1 MLTFGVEFECV
12 ATLGLQELQS
22 DRIALEFI
30 ASSIR
35 DLGFQADV
43 FLPRSTRDQPNYTVW
58 NVCLDV
64 TILEETSST
73 GSPKEDDKD
82 LQLYGV
88 EIVSPVFEAKDNWR
102 STIENFFGSPG
113 LGARIPLTTNR
124 STGFHVHVGIQ
135 DGLVQGFSLE
145 QVKLVA
151 VAVMFFEGALAI
163 FIQCL
168 EIKN

>member
-1 MLTFGVEFECV
+1 MLTFGVEFECG

-43 FLPRSTRDQPNYTVW
+43 FLPRSTRDQPKYTVW

-64 TILEETSST
+64 TIFEETSST
-73 GSPKEDDKD
+73 GSPKEGDED

-88 EIVSPVFEAKDNWR
+88 EIVSPMFEAKDNWR
-102 STIENFFGSPG
+102 STIENFFG
-113 LGARIPLTTNR
+113 
-124 STGFHVHVGIQ
+124 
-135 DGLVQGFSLE
+135 
-145 QVKLVA
+145 
-151 VAVMFFEGALAI
+151 
-163 FIQCL
+163 
-168 EIKN
+168 

>member
-1 MLTFGVEFECV
+1 MLTFGVEIECV

-73 GSPKEDDKD
+73 GSPEEDDED

-102 STIENFFGSPG
+102 STIENFFWLVRLGSTDSPYDEQINRFSRARRYTRWARPG
-113 LGARIPLTTNR
+113 LLSRAGQIGCCCRDVL
-124 STGFHVHVGIQ
+124 
-135 DGLVQGFSLE
+135 
-145 QVKLVA
+145 
-151 VAVMFFEGALAI
+151 
-163 FIQCL
+163 
-168 EIKN
+168 